1 MAHVPTQGLQVHDLP
16 RINEISLVLA
26 RNGFGYLLRLIGQ
39 NPTDDEAPGER
50 QASFARRLRQVLV
63 ELGPTFVK
71 LGQVLS
77 VRPDILPQDIMV
89 EFETLQDRVP
99 AMAPEDV
106 TWVLER
112 ELGRPVDEVFTYV
125 DPNPLGSASIAQV
138 HKAQLKTGEVVAVK
152 LQRRGID
159 RVIRSDI
166 SILYTLATLAEGQIE
181 LPGVHTPRAIIRE
194 FDIAISKELDFL
206 QEMQSASR
214 LAAHL
219 QSTDLKVRVPR
230 MFEEWST
237 QRMLIMELCEG
248 STLREA
254 FGTIAP
260 AGPEAKRL
268 AHVIMEST
276 YLQAFEFGFFHGD
289 PHPGNLIVQSDGT
302 LVYLDFGV
310 TGMLTGAMQDI
321 VITAFT
327 SLAFRDAETLAMT
340 VYRAGATHG
349 RVDLKAFSDE
359 IARKMHEYHGA
370 SLDDLASPAT
380 LMELV
385 EMCTRFGISLPPEFA
400 VLSRAVTLVEA
411 SLRKLLPGTDIVTEV
426 KPYAQRLVTRRFSPE
441 QVAQDAARALVQ
453 MQNQLRDVPLQLNQA
468 LMDLEGGNITIIT
481 KDPDAILL
489 REEIRNAVLRLSLAA
504 AASTMTLGSMVFLA
518 THSPEIFG
526 IPVVWGAGFGVLLV
540 GLLLFGALGLHVFF
554 FRFLSVKYWRRVF
567 FSILG
572 FFVSR
577 RRE

>member
-1 MAHVPTQGLQVHDLP
+1 MAHVPTKGLQVHDLP

-39 NPTDDEAPGER
+39 APADDDPTPE
-50 QASFARRLRQVLV
+50 ASFARRLRQVLC

-77 VRPDILPQDIMV
+77 VRPDILPKEVMD

-99 AMAPEDV
+99 PMAPEDV
-106 TWVLER
+106 DWVLER
-112 ELGRPVDEVFTYV
+112 ELGRPVEEVFQWV

-138 HKAQLKTGEVVAVK
+138 HKAKLKSGEVVALK

-166 SILYTLATLAEGQIE
+166 SILYTLATLAEGQID
-181 LPGVHTPRAIIRE
+181 LPGVHTPRAIVRE

-206 QEMQSASR
+206 QEMQSAVR
-214 LAAHL
+214 LSEHL
-219 QSTDLKVRVPR
+219 AQTDLRVRVPR
-230 MFEEWST
+230 MFEALST
-237 QRMLIMELCEG
+237 QRMLVMELVEG
-248 STLREA
+248 PSLRDA

-268 AHVIMEST
+268 AHVIMEAT

-289 PHPGNLIVQSDGT
+289 PHPGNLIVEPDGT

-340 VYRAGATHG
+340 IYRAGATHG
-349 RVDLKAFSDE
+349 RVDLKAFSE
-359 IARKMHEYHGA
+359 ELERKMHEYHGA

-380 LMELV
+380 LMEVV

-400 VLSRAVTLVEA
+400 VLSRAVSLVEA
-411 SLRKLLPGTDIVTEV
+411 SLRKLLPGTDIVSEV
-426 KPYAQRLVTRRFSPE
+426 KPYAQRLLTRRFSPE
-441 QVAQDAARALVQ
+441 QVAQDAARAFVQ
-453 MQNQLRDVPLQLNQA
+453 MQSQLREVPLHINQA
-468 LMDLEGGNITIIT
+468 LMDLEGGNLTIVT
-481 KDPDAILL
+481 RDPDAALL

-504 AASTMTLGSMVFLA
+504 AASTMTLGSMFFLA
-518 THSPEIFG
+518 TWSPSL
-526 IPVVWGAGFGVLLV
+526 FGVPLVWATGFAVLLI
-540 GLLLFGALGLHVFF
+540 GLVLFGALGLHVFF
-554 FRFLSVKYWRRVF
+554 FRFLSVGYWRRVIVSIVGF
-567 FSILG
+567 FS
-572 FFVSR
+572 SR
-577 RRE
+577 REE

>member
-1 MAHVPTQGLQVHDLP
+1 MAHVPTKGLQVDDLP

-26 RNGFGYLLRLIGQ
+26 RNGFGYLLRLIGRT
-39 NPTDDEAPGER
+39 PDDDDAAESNR
-50 QASFARRLRQVLV
+50 ASFAKRLRQVLV

-77 VRPDILPQDIMV
+77 VRPDILPQEIMT

-99 AMAPEDV
+99 PMAPEDV
-106 TWVLER
+106 DWVMEH
-112 ELGRPVDEVFTYV
+112 ELGCPVDEVFDWV

-138 HKAQLKTGEVVAVK
+138 HEARLKTGEVVAVK

-206 QEMQSASR
+206 QELQSASR

-219 QSTDLKVRVPR
+219 AATDIPVRVPR
-230 MFEEWST
+230 TFEAWST
-237 QRMLIMELCEG
+237 QRMLVMELIEG
-248 STLREA
+248 RSLRETFEVLEPGGA
-254 FGTIAP
+254 D
-260 AGPEAKRL
+260 AKRL
-268 AHVIMEST
+268 AHLIMDAT
-276 YLQAFEFGFFHGD
+276 YRQAFEFGFFHGD
-289 PHPGNLIVQSDGT
+289 PHPGNLIVEPDGS

-321 VITAFT
+321 VISAF
-327 SLAFRDAETLAMT
+327 SSIVFRDAETLAMT

-349 RVDLKAFSDE
+349 RVDLKAFSE
-359 IARKMHEYHGA
+359 ELARKMHEYHGS
-370 SLDDLASPAT
+370 SLDDLASPNT
-380 LMELV
+380 LMEVV
-385 EMCTRFGISLPPEFA
+385 EMCTKFGITLPPEFA

-411 SLRKLLPGTDIVTEV
+411 SLRKLLPGTDIVSEV
-426 KPYAQRLVTRRFSPE
+426 KPYAQKLVTRRFSPE

-453 MQNQLRDVPLQLNQA
+453 MQSQLRDVPLQLNQA
-468 LMDLEGGNITIIT
+468 LMDLEGGNITIIAR
-481 KDPDAILL
+481 DPEAELL

-518 THSPEIFG
+518 TYSPSFLGVPI
-526 IPVVWGAGFGVLLV
+526 VWATGFGVLMLGLV
-540 GLLLFGALGLHVFF
+540 LFGALGLHVFF
-554 FRFLSVKYWRRVF
+554 FRFLSVKYWRRALITIVNF
-567 FSILG
+567 F
-572 FFVSR
+572 R
-577 RRE
+577 RRPE

>member
-1 MAHVPTQGLQVHDLP
+1 MAHVPTKGLQVHDLP

-26 RNGFGYLLRLIGQ
+26 RNGFGYLLRLIGRSESE
-39 NPTDDEAPGER
+39 TDEAAPEL
-50 QASFARRLRQVLV
+50 SLARRLRQVLV

-77 VRPDILPQDIMV
+77 VRPDILPKDVME

-99 AMAPEDV
+99 PMPPEDV
-106 TWVLER
+106 DWVLER
-112 ELGRPVDEVFTYV
+112 ELGRPIDEVFAWV

-138 HKAQLKTGEVVAVK
+138 HRAKLKSGEVVAVK

-166 SILYTLATLAEGQIE
+166 SILYTLATLAEGQID
-181 LPGVHTPRAIIRE
+181 LPGVHTPRAIVRE

-206 QEMQSASR
+206 QEMQSGSR
-214 LAAHL
+214 LAEHFAA
-219 QSTDLKVRVPR
+219 SDLPVRVPR
-230 MFEEWST
+230 MFEAWST
-237 QRMLIMELCEG
+237 QRMLVMELIEG
-248 STLREA
+248 QSLRDA
-254 FGTIAP
+254 FGTLEP
-260 AGPEAKRL
+260 AGQEAKRI

-276 YLQAFEFGFFHGD
+276 YRQAFEFGFFHGD
-289 PHPGNLIVQSDGT
+289 PHPGNLLLEEDGT

-327 SLAFRDAETLAMT
+327 SLAFRDSETLAMT

-349 RVDLKAFSDE
+349 RVDLKAFSE
-359 IARKMHEYHGA
+359 ELGRKMHEYHGA

-380 LMELV
+380 LMEVV

-400 VLSRAVTLVEA
+400 VLSRSVTLVEA
-411 SLRKLLPGTDIVTEV
+411 SLRKLLPGTDIVSEV
-426 KPYAQRLVTRRFSPE
+426 KPYAQRLVTKRFSPE

-453 MQNQLRDVPLQLNQA
+453 MQSQLRDVPLQLNQA

-481 KDPDAILL
+481 KDPEAALL

-504 AASTMTLGSMVFLA
+504 AASTMTLGSMFFLS
-518 THSPEIFG
+518 TWSPSVLG
-526 IPVVWGAGFGVLLV
+526 VPVVWTTGFAVLLL
-540 GLLLFGALGLHVFF
+540 GLVLFGALGLHVFF
-554 FRFLSVKYWRRVF
+554 FRFLSLRYWRRVIV
-567 FSILG
+567 SILG
-572 FFVSR
+572 FFAR
-577 RRE
+577 RPPE